1 MRKPDVF
8 FPVLFQGCMIVP
20 HNRCVSISLIRCA
33 SRSIASENYDGNAII
48 RIKIPRNAQMKIRSP
63 APGFGWFER
72 DGNSCVSDVAH
83 FHPNCFRHLRVT
95 HKTKNISDNG
105 RFVWTEEE
113 VVAFLTLIKEKQIT
127 AILDSKQQRNTSIY
141 QELRVEMCSWG
152 FDKPWT
158 ALRNTWKSLKQPWH
172 S

>member
-1 MRKPDVF
+1 MTI
-8 FPVLFQGCMIVP
+8 C
-20 HNRCVSISLIRCA
+20 RCVSISLFRCA
-33 SRSIASENYDGNAII
+33 SSSIYDGNAII
-48 RIKIPRNAQMKIRSP
+48 QIKIPWFAQMKIRSL
-63 APGFGWFER
+63 APGFGWIQR
-72 DGNSCVSDVAH
+72 DGNGCVRIKSDVAH
-83 FHPNCFRHLRVT
+83 FHPNRFRCLRVT
-95 HKTKNISDNG
+95 HKTTNMADNG

-127 AILDSKQQRNTSIY
+127 TILDSKQQRNTSIY